1 MTGRRARLRR
11 GDIHPIPTGPNPRPL
26 TPHPSPLIPLTLYPT
41 GQANEPDCGEAK
53 AELMLLMLRRLY
65 ALSAGRERE
74 DSPDSLV
81 NQEVRNLLNY
91 YAKLA

>member
-1 MTGRRARLRR
+1 M
-11 GDIHPIPTGPNPRPL
+11 
-26 TPHPSPLIPLTLYPT
+26 
-41 GQANEPDCGEAK
+41 PDCVEAK

-81 NQEVRNLLNY
+81 NQEVNLLNY